1 MKYCK
6 QFMKTLLEFCEIKD
20 KVVVDAGA
28 WTGKFTERFARD
40 ASLVIS
46 VEPDIDNFR
55 EILKMDLK
63 NIIPVCV
70 ALDRKTEMREFKV
83 YEKTYRNTFYNK
95 SKHHAFKLRNI
106 LSVSWDDLMEYLN
119 IKHVDFMK
127 VNIEG
132 SEEGL
137 IEGMTKVFPDKM
149 IIEEHTKNKI
159 TNIDNLFRL
168 LEEKGYKIIKR
179 DPYDIYVVRN

>member
-1 MKYCK
+1 
-6 QFMKTLLEFCEIKD
+6 MKTLLEFCDIKD
-20 KVVVDAGA
+20 KVVVDAGG
-28 WTGKFTERFARD
+28 WKGEFTKSFSQY

-46 VEPDIDNFR
+46 VEPDVDNFR

-83 YEKTYRNTFYNK
+83 YEATYRNTFYNK
-95 SKHHAFKLRNI
+95 SRHHSFKLRNV

-119 IKHVDFMK
+119 INHVDFMK

-149 IIEEHTKNKI
+149 IIEEHTKDRV
-159 TNIDNLFRL
+159 TSVPNLIRL
-168 LEEKGYKIIKR
+168 LEERGYKIFKR
-179 DPYDIYVVRN
+179 DPYDIYVVRK

>member
-6 QFMKTLLEFCEIKD
+6 QFVNKLFEFCDIKD

-28 WTGKFTERFARD
+28 WTGQFTERFARD

-46 VEPDIDNFR
+46 IEPDIDNFK

-70 ALDRKTEMREFKV
+70 ALDRKTEMRELKIYKDTF
-83 YEKTYRNTFYNK
+83 RNTLYSKK
-95 SKHHAFKLRNI
+95 STVLKTRFVLT
-106 LSVSWDDLMEYLN
+106 VSWDDLVEHLG
-119 IKHVDFMK
+119 IEHIDFMK

-137 IEGMTKVFPDKM
+137 LEGMTKVFPDKM
-149 IIEEHTKNKI
+149 IIEEHSKHKI
-159 TNIDNLFRL
+159 TNVENLLRL
-168 LEEKGYKIIKR
+168 LKLKGYKIVKR
-179 DPYDIYVVRN
+179 EPYDIYVARN